1 MRATSRPFSTIVF
14 TAWSPNSIQLFFEIF
29 LSLAAAA
36 VFVLAS
42 KVSTKLVVFAGLIAG
57 MVLLQWLLSS
67 HGGMVIEA
75 LVPITGL
82 LIHSVLERVIGAEA
96 PRAEH

>member
-1 MRATSRPFSTIVF
+1 
-14 TAWSPNSIQLFFEIF
+14 
-29 LSLAAAA
+29 
-36 VFVLAS
+36 
-42 KVSTKLVVFAGLIAG
+42 